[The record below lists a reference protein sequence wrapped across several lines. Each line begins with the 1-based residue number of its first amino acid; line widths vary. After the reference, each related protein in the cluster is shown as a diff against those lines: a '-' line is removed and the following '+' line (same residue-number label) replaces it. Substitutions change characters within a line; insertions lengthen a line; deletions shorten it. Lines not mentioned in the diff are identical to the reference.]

1 MSVEG
6 ILDAPAP
13 TDITGSRDRTSCCS
27 LPKFQIER
35 IVRNNEMVVVYSKPL
50 SFGEFG
56 MKNII
61 ETNAFRRYLVSTKCG
76 LVPGLVSLP
85 QGA

>member
-6 ILDAPAP
+6 ILDASAP

-27 LPKFQIER
+27 LPKFQIE
-35 IVRNNEMVVVYSKPL
+35 RNNEMVVVYSKPL

-76 LVPGLVSLP
+76 LVPGLISLP